1 MESFSNLNGL
11 LQSKSIS
18 NSDNFNFLDT
28 MKEAMDNLIKAS
40 SGGDTSL
47 NDSKSEKVFKGS
59 KKETD
64 INESVTSI
72 MKSIFGFISLT

>member
-47 NDSKSEKVFKGS
+47 NQSGSEKVFKGS